1 MLVSMHRHYTI
12 KTAHNP
18 SKRRSQSMYRHGSSV
33 PCGTSVGTKHGRA
46 SCFPPDSSILQSIAH
61 YRCIDNGSSKVSPI
75 IEASILHPSKHRS
88 LSMHRQRILQ
98 SIAYYRSIYT
108 ASFKASLIIDASTTD
123 PPKYRL
129 LSKHLYCILQSIA
142 HNRCIDNGSSK
153 VSPIIEASTRHFYST
168 CDPEREW
175 LSFALAMHAANL
187 VSLARLVTAP
197 VIGGLIVN
205 DYYSIAALAVAAA
218 GVSDVLDG
226 YLARK
231 YQKVTTL
238 GSILDPVADK
248 VVINA
253 TAAALSAKGVLP
265 LGLVGV
271 FLARDSLLILGGAY
285 FAVKL
290 YREAR
295 RRDAAVGQPARSQ
308 SSDAWPYRVAPL
320 FISKLNTFG
329 QFCTISY
336 ASLGAAMGTGD
347 DDPVLQALCWVV
359 GSTTVLSGAL
369 YARAVLKAPSGYP
382 SSILRKV

>member
-1 MLVSMHRHYTI
+1 
-12 KTAHNP
+12 
-18 SKRRSQSMYRHGSSV
+18 
-33 PCGTSVGTKHGRA
+33 
-46 SCFPPDSSILQSIAH
+46 
-61 YRCIDNGSSKVSPI
+61 
-75 IEASILHPSKHRS
+75 
-88 LSMHRQRILQ
+88 
-98 SIAYYRSIYT
+98 
-108 ASFKASLIIDASTTD
+108 
-123 PPKYRL
+123 
-129 LSKHLYCILQSIA
+129 
-142 HNRCIDNGSSK
+142 
-153 VSPIIEASTRHFYST
+153 
-168 CDPEREW
+168 
-175 LSFALAMHAANL
+175 MHAANL